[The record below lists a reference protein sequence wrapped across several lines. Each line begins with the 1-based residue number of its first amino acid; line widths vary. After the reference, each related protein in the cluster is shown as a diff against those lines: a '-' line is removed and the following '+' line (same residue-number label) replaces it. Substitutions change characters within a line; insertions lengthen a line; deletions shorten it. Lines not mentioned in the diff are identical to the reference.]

1 MPIDYYKPEFFN
13 ELQPATR
20 NRIATTQVS
29 FLEKVEQSFTW
40 CAEERITDKDF
51 NCIYAPAR
59 HALYHMVCDKDCMD
73 DADDEWAEDP
83 PEDDDANMEMSDS
96 ATVRDNLVTVESA
109 RESLSEQM
117 SSSSASVS
125 GASSFI
131 SASSESASIEA
142 EE

>member
-1 MPIDYYKPEFFN
+1 MAGRRRG
-13 ELQPATR
+13 PAGWLPSGHSHER
-20 NRIATTQVS
+20 CRAGSATSV
-29 FLEKVEQSFTW
+29 
-40 CAEERITDKDF
+40 DK
-51 NCIYAPAR
+51 
-59 HALYHMVCDKDCMD
+59 L
-73 DADDEWAEDP
+73 
-83 PEDDDANMEMSDS
+83 DDDDTNMEMSDS